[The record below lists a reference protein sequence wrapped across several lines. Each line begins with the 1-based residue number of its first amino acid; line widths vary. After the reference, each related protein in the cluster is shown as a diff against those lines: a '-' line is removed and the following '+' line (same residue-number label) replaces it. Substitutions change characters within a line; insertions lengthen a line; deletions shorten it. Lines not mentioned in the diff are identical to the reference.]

1 MNQHTKSG
9 SRVGYQNGWS
19 ELSPQ
24 RKGDIEALIS
34 GSQDK
39 LGQLSGSNDAT
50 YEGFFN
56 LSVDMLCVAGYD
68 GYFKRLNAAWTQ
80 TLGFTQ
86 AELMGRPYMD
96 FVHPDDRSATLV
108 EAEKLTQG
116 AKVVHFRNRYE
127 CRDGTYRW
135 LAWSAM
141 PAGSADLIHAV
152 ARDVTQEVEAETA
165 LRGANL
171 AAETRLALLA
181 ALIDAIG
188 VGVVL
193 IDRELLVAHWNKE
206 ATRLTGIEANK
217 VLGLPARV
225 LGEAIAP
232 RVEDYPSVRSHLQH
246 AFSPVETTHF
256 QMAMVEPRRD
266 VEVTVSPAVLA
277 ADGQPVGSVIVLQ
290 DITAAAELDRAKDEL
305 VAMVSHELRTP
316 LASLVGFSE
325 LLLSR
330 EFSGAQRKRYLETML
345 KEGLRLTELIN
356 DFLDL
361 QRMEGGYR
369 RLDLGPANLPTLI
382 TRAVTTAG
390 NNAQTPIEIELPKD
404 LPLVVADVNAIHQV
418 LINLLSNAR
427 KYSPGG
433 GLIQIDARVVDDVVE
448 VSILDHGL
456 GIPAEAV
463 PRLFN
468 KFYRVANVDR
478 RGISGTGLGLAICR
492 GIIEAHGGRI
502 AAESDGAGQG
512 SRFYFTLRA
521 ADRKVTAGDVL
532 IVEDDT
538 GFARLLEAE
547 LSVKGLSSVW
557 AADAETA
564 DQLIDQTG
572 ARAVVLDLML
582 PGASGEDFLARL
594 RTWHNSTVPVVV
606 VTIKELAATET
617 LALRT
622 AGVVAILKKHSGAAK
637 EAAEFVAAALESE
650 QVRQ

>member
-1 MNQHTKSG
+1 
-9 SRVGYQNGWS
+9 
-19 ELSPQ
+19 LSTTN
-24 RKGDIEALIS
+24 E
-34 GSQDK
+34 
-39 LGQLSGSNDAT
+39 AT

-56 LSVDMLCVAGYD
+56 LSVDMLCIAGYD
-68 GYFKRLNAAWTQ
+68 GYFKRLNPAWTQ

-86 AELMGRPYMD
+86 AELMARPYLD
-96 FVHPDDRSATLV
+96 FVHPDDRVATV
-108 EAEKLTQG
+108 AEAEKLAQG
-116 AKVVHFRNRYE
+116 ARVIHFRNRYE

-135 LAWSAM
+135 LAWAAM
-141 PAGSADLIHAV
+141 PAGSGELIHAV
-152 ARDVTQEVEAETA
+152 ARDVTQEVEADRA
-165 LRGANL
+165 LREANL
-171 AAETRLALLA
+171 AAATRLALLT

-193 IDRELLVAHWNKE
+193 IDRDLLVAHWNKE
-206 ATRLTGIEANK
+206 ATRLTGIQADR
-217 VLGLPARV
+217 VLGQPARL

-232 RVEDYPSVRSHLQH
+232 RVEDYPNVRSHLQH

-256 QMAMVEPRRD
+256 QMVILEPRRD

-277 ADGQPVGSVIVLQ
+277 ADAEQVGSVIVLH
-290 DITAAAELDRAKDEL
+290 DITAANELDRAKDEL

-330 EFSGAQRKRYLETML
+330 EFSDAQRKRYLETML

-361 QRMEGGYR
+361 QRMEGGYK
-369 RLDLGPANLPTLI
+369 RLDLGPADLPTLI

-390 NNAQTPIEIELPKD
+390 DNPRTPIEVDLPND
-404 LPLVVADVNAIHQV
+404 LPLVIADTNAIHQV
-418 LINLLSNAR
+418 LINVLSNAR

-433 GLIQIDARVVDDVVE
+433 GSILVDASVVDNLVE
-448 VSILDHGL
+448 VSIRDHGL
-456 GIPAEAV
+456 GLPADAIPK
-463 PRLFN
+463 LFN

-502 AAESDGAGQG
+502 AAESAGSGQG

-521 ADRKVTAGDVL
+521 ADQKVTAGDVL

-547 LSVKGLSSVW
+547 LSLKSLSTVW

-594 RTWHNSTVPVVV
+594 RTSHHSQVPVVV
-606 VTIKELAATET
+606 VTIKELEATET

-622 AGVVAILKKHSGAAK
+622 AGVVAVLKKHSGAAK
-637 EAAEFVAAALESE
+637 EAAEFVAAALESG
-650 QVRQ
+650 QLRP

>member
-1 MNQHTKSG
+1 MLID
-9 SRVGYQNGWS
+9 RVGPDNRTPNPPLQGKLAV
-19 ELSPQ
+19 LS
-24 RKGDIEALIS
+24 S
-34 GSQDK
+34 
-39 LGQLSGSNDAT
+39 SNDAA
-50 YEGFFN
+50 YESFFD
-56 LSVDMLCVAGYD
+56 LSVDMFCVAGYD
-68 GYFKRLNAAWTQ
+68 GYFKRLNPAWTY

-86 AELMGRPYMD
+86 AELMARPYMD
-96 FVHPDDRSATLV
+96 FVHPDDRPATIA

-127 CRDGTYRW
+127 SRDGTYRW
-135 LAWSAM
+135 LAWAAM
-141 PAGSADLIHAV
+141 PTGSEQLIHAI
-152 ARDVTQEVEAETA
+152 ARDVTQEVAAETA
-165 LRGANL
+165 LREANL
-171 AAETRLALLA
+171 AAATRLALLT

-206 ATRLTGIEANK
+206 ATRLTGIQPDK
-217 VLGLPARV
+217 VLGRPARL

-232 RVEDYPSVRSHLQH
+232 RVEDFASIRAHLQH
-246 AFSPVETTHF
+246 AFSPVETARF
-256 QMAMVEPRRD
+256 QMVILEPHHEI
-266 VEVTVSPAVLA
+266 EVTVSPAVIA
-277 ADGQPVGSVIVLQ
+277 ADGQQVGSVIVLH
-290 DITAAAELDRAKDEL
+290 DVTAAKELDRAKDEL

-330 EFSGAQRKRYLETML
+330 QFSDEQRKRYLETML
-345 KEGLRLTELIN
+345 KEGQRLTELIN

-361 QRMEGGYR
+361 QRIEGGFK
-369 RLDLGPANLPTLI
+369 RLDLGPADLPTLL
-382 TRAVTTAG
+382 TRAIATAG
-390 NNAQTPIEIELPKD
+390 DNPRTPIEVELPSD
-404 LPLVVADVNAIHQV
+404 LPLVIADTNAIHQV

-433 GLIQIDARVVDDVVE
+433 GLIQVEARALDEVVE
-448 VSILDHGL
+448 VSVRDHGL
-456 GIPAEAV
+456 GLPSEAIPK
-463 PRLFN
+463 LFN

-492 GIIEAHGGRI
+492 GIVEAHGGRI
-502 AAESDGAGQG
+502 GAESAGSGQG

-521 ADRKVTAGDVL
+521 ADQKVTAGDVL

-547 LSVKGLSSVW
+547 LSVKGLTTVW

-564 DQLIDQTG
+564 EQLIDQTG

-582 PGASGEDFLARL
+582 PGASGEDFLGRL
-594 RTWHNSTVPVVV
+594 RTSHSSQVPVVV
-606 VTIKELAATET
+606 VTIKELEATET

-622 AGVVAILKKHSGAAK
+622 AGVVAVLKKHSGAAK
-637 EAAEFVAAALESE
+637 EAAEFVAAELESH
-650 QVRQ
+650 QARS